1 MILSANEAREII
13 EKVTNDER
21 NKVFEDIKNYAKR
34 GATEVGFLK
43 LSIDLETELKSLGYD
58 VKYANNGVKVS
69 WATPTTTEEVVP
81 KIDNTTPTTPIE
93 AEEPILDKPVYTDDT
108 LTSQPIE
115 GEVLDDG
122 TI

>member
-1 MILSANEAREII
+1 MVLSANEAREII
-13 EKVTNDER
+13 EKVANDER

-58 VKYANNGVKVS
+58 VNYANNGVMVS
-69 WATPTTTEEVVP
+69 WATPITTEEVVP
-81 KIDNTTPTTPIE
+81 EIDNTTPAPIE
-93 AEEPILDKPVYTDDT
+93 EPLLDKPVYTDDT
-108 LTSQPIE
+108 LNQPIE
-115 GEVLDDG
+115 GEVLSNG

>member
-1 MILSANEAREII
+1 MVLSANEAREII

-58 VKYANNGVKVS
+58 VKYANNGVMVS
-69 WATPTTTEEVVP
+69 WATPTITEEVVSE
-81 KIDNTTPTTPIE
+81 IDNTTPATPI
-93 AEEPILDKPVYTDDT
+93 EEPILDKPVYTDDT

>member
-1 MILSANEAREII
+1 MVLSANEAREII

-43 LSIDLETELKSLGYD
+43 LSIDLETELKSLGYS
-58 VKYANNGVKVS
+58 VNYMSNGVKVS
-69 WATPTTTEEVVP
+69 WATPTPTEEVVSE
-81 KIDNTTPTTPIE
+81 IDNTTPAPIE
-93 AEEPILDKPVYTDDT
+93 VEEPILDKPVYTDDT

>member
-1 MILSANEAREII
+1 MVLSANEAREII

-81 KIDNTTPTTPIE
+81 KIDNTTPAPIE
-93 AEEPILDKPVYTDDT
+93 VEEPILDKPVYTDDT

>member
-1 MILSANEAREII
+1 MVLSANEAREII

-43 LSIDLETELKSLGYD
+43 LSIDLETELKSLGYTISSMEG
-58 VKYANNGVKVS
+58 GVKVS

-81 KIDNTTPTTPIE
+81 KIDNTTPRHP
-93 AEEPILDKPVYTDDT
+93 Y
-108 LTSQPIE
+108 
-115 GEVLDDG
+115 
-122 TI
+122 

>member
-1 MILSANEAREII
+1 MVLSANEAREII

-34 GATEVGFLK
+34 GETEVGFLK

-69 WATPTTTEEVVP
+69 WATPTTTEDAVP

-93 AEEPILDKPVYTDDT
+93 VPILDKPVYTDDT
-108 LTSQPIE
+108 LVDQPIE
-115 GEVLDDG
+115 GEVLDNG
-122 TI
+122 AI

>member
-1 MILSANEAREII
+1 MVLSANEARAII
-13 EKVTNDER
+13 ENVTNDER

-34 GATEVGFLK
+34 GVTEVGFLK

-93 AEEPILDKPVYTDDT
+93 VEEPILDKPVYTDDT
-108 LTSQPIE
+108 LVNQPIE

>member
-1 MILSANEAREII
+1 MVLSANEAREII

-43 LSIDLETELKSLGYD
+43 LSIDLETELKSLGYS
-58 VKYANNGVKVS
+58 VNYMSNGVKVR
-69 WATPTTTEEVVP
+69 WATPTT
-81 KIDNTTPTTPIE
+81 PI
-93 AEEPILDKPVYTDDT
+93 EEPILDKPVYTDDT

-115 GEVLDDG
+115 GGVLDDG

>member
-34 GATEVGFLK
+34 GSTEVGFLK

-93 AEEPILDKPVYTDDT
+93 VEEPILDKPVYTDDT
-108 LTSQPIE
+108 LVNQPIE

-122 TI
+122 II

>member
-93 AEEPILDKPVYTDDT
+93 VEEPILDKPVYTDDT
-108 LTSQPIE
+108 LVNQPIE

-122 TI
+122 II

>member
-1 MILSANEAREII
+1 MMLSANEAREII

-43 LSIDLETELKSLGYD
+43 LSIDLETELKSLGYG
-58 VKYANNGVKVS
+58 VNYMSNGVVIS
-69 WATPTTTEEVVP
+69 WATPTPTKEVVP
-81 KIDNTTPTTPIE
+81 IIDNTTPAPIE
-93 AEEPILDKPVYTDDT
+93 VEEPILDKPVYTDDT

-115 GEVLDDG
+115 GGVLDDG

>member
-1 MILSANEAREII
+1 MMLSANEARAII

-43 LSIDLETELKSLGYD
+43 LSIDLETELKSLGYS
-58 VKYANNGVKVS
+58 VNYMSNGVKVS
-69 WATPTTTEEVVP
+69 WATPTTTEGVVS
-81 KIDNTTPTTPIE
+81 KIDNTTPTTPI
-93 AEEPILDKPVYTDDT
+93 EEPILDKPVYTDDT
-108 LTSQPIE
+108 LVNQPIE

>member
-1 MILSANEAREII
+1 MVLSANEAREII

-93 AEEPILDKPVYTDDT
+93 EPILDKPIYTDDT

>member
-1 MILSANEAREII
+1 MVLSANEAREII

-43 LSIDLETELKSLGYD
+43 LSIDLETELKSLGYT
-58 VKYANNGVKVS
+58 VNYANNGIMVS
-69 WATPTTTEEVVP
+69 WATTTPTEEVVP
-81 KIDNTTPTTPIE
+81 EIDNTTPATIE
-93 AEEPILDKPVYTDDT
+93 VEEPILDKPVYTDDT

>member
-1 MILSANEAREII
+1 MVLSANEAREII

-43 LSIDLETELKSLGYD
+43 LSIDLETELKSLGYS
-58 VKYANNGVKVS
+58 VNYMSNGVKVS

-81 KIDNTTPTTPIE
+81 KIDNTPPTTPIE